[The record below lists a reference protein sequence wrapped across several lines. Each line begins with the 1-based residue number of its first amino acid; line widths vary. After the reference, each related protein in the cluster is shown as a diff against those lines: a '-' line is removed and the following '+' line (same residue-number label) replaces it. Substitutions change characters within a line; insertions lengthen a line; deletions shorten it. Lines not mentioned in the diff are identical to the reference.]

1 MRITLSDLTLQ
12 RRYAVWM
19 PRFRHVF
26 RQTFLRQTC
35 FRFLLPSPGSSPA
48 SPFSERRFSSAP
60 LIFWLLH
67 LLLERRRLELVGE
80 AALERVAGAAVGLDF
95 TMQLVVCAAVLAGG
109 CLSVIAVRR
118 RNAGR
123 KDPSAKL
130 QHLDSGQWVTV
141 DVVGSDGLAV
151 VQYRGAPWVARPEG
165 NEPLTPGRWTIARV
179 DGTQLVL
186 GRRF

>member
-67 LLLERRRLELVGE
+67 LLLERRRLELRRTRRRLHKHQVW
-80 AALERVAGAAVGLDF
+80 LY
-95 TMQLVVCAAVLAGG
+95 AGG

>member
-67 LLLERRRLELVGE
+67 LLLERRRLELPSV
-80 AALERVAGAAVGLDF
+80 F

>member
-1 MRITLSDLTLQ
+1 MKNDRQRVLDSIPYMRITLSDLTLQ

-67 LLLERRRLELVGE
+67 LLLERRRLELP
-80 AALERVAGAAVGLDF
+80 
-95 TMQLVVCAAVLAGG
+95 
-109 CLSVIAVRR
+109 SVFAVRR